1 MGRSSTREN
10 KTRYQLAREELGL
23 SREKASELLE
33 TIAPERIEK
42 IENERTV
49 PRPDEVLTM
58 AEKYKRPSLCNCYCS
73 QQCPIGQ
80 RYVPFVTR
88 RELPAI
94 ILEMLASLNAMNSK
108 KERLIEIAAD
118 GKISNDEIDDFIH
131 IRQELERISLTVET
145 LQLWTE
151 RMLANGQI
159 LVQRFGDILDG
170 KRTWQKELAQSNV
183 KPTLKDAVAGDITA
197 AMPYRA
203 MTNIIEFIKMLDMVV
218 PGFAANET
226 LLYSPEL
233 KFYSNKVKMDAN
245 LDTNIKGLHCLGDS
259 SGWTRGLMMAS
270 VMGVLMGRKLAEKEG
285 C

>member
-1 MGRSSTREN
+1 MGEALRCIQIYRIYYSNSARKVQQFPVESLAANRKMCYAFIYNKETRPNMGHTSTKKN
-10 KTRYQLAREELGL
+10 KNSYQLAREELGL
-23 SREKASELLE
+23 TREKASELLE

-159 LVQRFGDILDG
+159 
-170 KRTWQKELAQSNV
+170 
-183 KPTLKDAVAGDITA
+183 DA
-197 AMPYRA
+197 
-203 MTNIIEFIKMLDMVV
+203 
-218 PGFAANET
+218 ET
-226 LLYSPEL
+226 Y
-233 KFYSNKVKMDAN
+233 K
-245 LDTNIKGLHCLGDS
+245 
-259 SGWTRGLMMAS
+259 
-270 VMGVLMGRKLAEKEG
+270 RKLEE
-285 C
+285 